1 MTGPVASVVLLLA
14 SLVMLYFG
22 AQWMV
27 RGASRAARALN
38 ISPLIIGLTIVAYA
52 TSAPELVVG
61 VTASLRNVSE
71 VSLGNII
78 GANVA
83 CICSI
88 MGLSALVRP
97 VRVRHDTWR
106 KEMLV
111 VLVPQLLLFA
121 FCLDGRLARWE
132 GAVLIGV
139 FLVSVILAVRA
150 AKGQGGDHLPEQIIH
165 ARSRLWVIVLLLV
178 LGLGLLVVGGNV
190 LVRSAVEVAKA
201 AGMSNLTIGLT
212 IVAMGT
218 TVPELAT
225 SIVAARQ
232 GEGDI
237 SLGNAV
243 GSVFFNTA
251 FILGLAAVLNP
262 IAVPPGEAFVKI
274 PVMILVVAVLIPF
287 LRTGFVLTR
296 LEGALL
302 LACYV
307 GFLAYSVWSGV
318 GG

>member
-1 MTGPVASVVLLLA
+1 MSGPLANAALLLA

-27 RGASRAARALN
+27 RGASRAAQALA

-61 VTASLRNVSE
+61 VTASLRDVSE

-83 CICSI
+83 NICSI

-111 VLVPQLLLFA
+111 VLLPQVLLFL
-121 FCLDGRLARWE
+121 FCMDGELARWE
-132 GAVLIGV
+132 GAVLIGTFV
-139 FLVSVILAVRA
+139 VSLALAVRA
-150 AKGQGGDHLPEQIIH
+150 MKGQRGDHLPEQIVH
-165 ARSRLWVIVLLLV
+165 ARSKPWVIVILLL

-190 LVRSAVEVAKA
+190 LVRSAVRVAEA
-201 AGMSNLTIGLT
+201 AGVSSLTIGLT

-225 SIVAARQ
+225 SVVAARQ

-251 FILGLAAVLNP
+251 FILGLASVLNP
-262 IAVPPGEAFVKI
+262 IVVAPGVAWVQI
-274 PVMILVVAVLIPF
+274 PLMIGFVAVLIPF

-296 LEGALL
+296 LEGAILVG
-302 LACYV
+302 CYV
-307 GFLAYSVWSGV
+307 AFLAYSIWSGAA
-318 GG
+318 G